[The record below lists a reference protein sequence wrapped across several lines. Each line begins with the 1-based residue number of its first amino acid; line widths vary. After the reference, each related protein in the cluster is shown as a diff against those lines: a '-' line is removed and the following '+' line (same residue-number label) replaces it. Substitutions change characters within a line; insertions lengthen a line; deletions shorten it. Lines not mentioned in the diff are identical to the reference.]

1 LNPLPFRKGEPE
13 RDLIMRIAV
22 NAADLDHPRI
32 DGTRIYIQ
40 NLLKNFGLQNRED
53 RFLIYH
59 KSKFNSQLTFPK
71 FENYEVIKKPF
82 PFWWTQTRFAWEMWR
97 EKPDILFM
105 PMHSLPFLRSKKTK
119 TVVTIHDLAFKFFPD
134 HFPKKELRRLN
145 FFTDYAAANSDKII
159 AISNS
164 TKKDL
169 LKIYPKI
176 NAEKVKVIYHGYD
189 KDLFHENISDDQI
202 KKINSKFIHHGG
214 QNSKFILFVGT
225 IQPRKNIET
234 LLEAFKILR
243 RKEAHKNLNLVI
255 AGSEGW
261 LAGSIVEKI
270 RKTPGAVM
278 TGKFETKDL
287 PALIAGAEVFV
298 LPSLY
303 EGFGLPVL
311 EAMACGTSVA
321 VADNSSLGEIAGN
334 AGILFDACSS
344 EKIADVLLEIIEN
357 EKLRNALREK
367 GLERVKNFSWEKCA
381 KETLEW
387 TKT

>member
-1 LNPLPFRKGEPE
+1 
-13 RDLIMRIAV
+13 MRIAI

-59 KSKFNSQLTFPK
+59 KKDFNPQLKFPIFD
-71 FENYEVIKKPF
+71 NYKIIKKPF
-82 PFWWTQTRFAWEMWR
+82 PFWWTQTRFAWEMFCT
-97 EKPDILFM
+97 KPDILFM
-105 PMHSLPFLRSKKTK
+105 PMHSLPFLHSKKTK

-134 HFPKKELRRLN
+134 HFPKKDLKRLN
-145 FFTDYAAANSDKII
+145 FFTDYAVKNSDKII

-164 TKKDL
+164 TKNDL
-169 LKIYPKI
+169 LKIYPKLKEDKI
-176 NAEKVKVIYHGYD
+176 KVIYHGYD
-189 KDLFHENISDDQI
+189 ENLFNLDISEQEI
-202 KKINSKFIHHGG
+202 KRVNTKYKI
-214 QNSKFILFVGT
+214 QNTRYLIFVST
-225 IQPRKNIET
+225 IQPRKNIEM

-243 RKEAHKNLNLVI
+243 RKEAHKDLNLVI

-261 LAGSIVEKI
+261 LAENIVEKI
-270 RKTPGAVM
+270 KKTSGAIM
-278 TGKFETKDL
+278 TGKFETANL

-311 EAMACGTSVA
+311 EAMACGTPVA
-321 VADNSSLGEIAGN
+321 VADNSSLSEVAGN
-334 AGILFDACSS
+334 AGMLFDACSS
-344 EKIADVLLEIIEN
+344 DKIADALLEIIEN
-357 EKLRNALREK
+357 EKLRNSLREK
-367 GLERVKNFSWEKCA
+367 GLERVKSFSWEKCV

-387 TKT
+387 IKS

>member
-1 LNPLPFRKGEPE
+1 MK
-13 RDLIMRIAV
+13 IAV

-40 NLLKNFGLQNRED
+40 NLLKNFGLQDKED

-59 KSKFNSQLTFPK
+59 KKEFNSQLKFPD
-71 FENYEVIKKPF
+71 FENYEIANMPF
-82 PFWWTQTRFAWEMWR
+82 PFWWTQTRFAWEMRR

-105 PMHSLPFLRSKKTK
+105 PMHSLPFLRFKKTK

-134 HFPKKELRRLN
+134 HFPKKDLRRLN
-145 FFTDYAAANSDKII
+145 FFTDYAVKNSDKII

-164 TKKDL
+164 TKNDL

-176 NAEKVKVIYHGYD
+176 KENKIKTIYHGYD
-189 KDLFHENISDDQI
+189 KELFKPDISEQEI
-202 KKINSKFIHHGG
+202 KRVNSKFQSRIGG
-214 QNSKFILFVGT
+214 TKFILYVGT

-234 LLEAFKILR
+234 LLEAFEILR

-261 LAGSIVEKI
+261 LAGNIVEKI
-270 RKTPGAVM
+270 KKNPGAMM
-278 TGKFETKDL
+278 TGKFETADL

-311 EAMACGTSVA
+311 EAMACGTPVA
-321 VADNSSLGEIAGN
+321 VADNSSLSEVAGN

-357 EKLRNALREK
+357 EKLRNSLREK
-367 GLERVKNFSWEKCA
+367 GLERVKSFSWEKCA

-387 TKT
+387 IKA

>member
-1 LNPLPFRKGEPE
+1 VKWRSNLQEP
-13 RDLIMRIAV
+13 MKIAV

-40 NLLKNFGLQNRED
+40 NLLKNFGLQDKED

-59 KSKFNSQLTFPK
+59 KNKFNSQLTFPK
-71 FENYEVIKKPF
+71 FENYEIANMPF

-134 HFPKKELRRLN
+134 HFPKKDLRRLN
-145 FFTDYAAANSDKII
+145 FFTDYAVKNADKII

-164 TKKDL
+164 TKNDL
-169 LKIYPKI
+169 LKMYPKI
-176 NAEKVKVIYHGYD
+176 KEEKIKVIYHGYD
-189 KDLFHENISDDQI
+189 KKLFHENISEEEI
-202 KKINSKFIHHGG
+202 KKIKKRYMLHG
-214 QNSKFILFVGT
+214 SCYMIFVGT

-261 LAGSIVEKI
+261 LAEPIVEKI
-270 RKTPGAVM
+270 KNIPGAIM

-287 PALIAGAEVFV
+287 PSLIAGATAFV

-303 EGFGLPVL
+303 EGFGLPIL
-311 EAMACGTSVA
+311 EAMACGTPVV
-321 VADNSSLGEIAGN
+321 VADNSSLGEIVGSSGLMFQAKN
-334 AGILFDACSS
+334 IEQLAQSLQSILEDNHLKS
-344 EKIADVLLEIIEN
+344 
-357 EKLRNALREK
+357 ALREK
-367 GLERVKNFSWEKCA
+367 GLERVKSFSWEKCA

-387 TKT
+387 IKS